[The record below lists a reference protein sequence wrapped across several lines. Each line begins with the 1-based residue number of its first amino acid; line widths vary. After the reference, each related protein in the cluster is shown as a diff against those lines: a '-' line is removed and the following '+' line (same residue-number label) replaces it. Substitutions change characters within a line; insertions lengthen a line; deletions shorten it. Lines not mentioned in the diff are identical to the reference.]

1 MQNQGLPASRQIV
14 VTPTKSDNYRPGFKE
29 KFVSLYEDIFAL
41 RSPLQTA
48 KDQGIQGRV
57 TIGRFWDELL
67 LLKVNEAFLSQCI
80 SKASE
85 EQLQGN
91 LRPVIN
97 DLFATCVRYF
107 GDDNFIRVAHALET
121 LTVLLREI
129 FKKRFNEQGSTI
141 LTLVAGAVDNADSFF
156 KRLITSIAALLTR
169 DDVPVLVKSLGIKV
183 YLTILTAT
191 TNVNTNTIAS
201 YLFVYNAF
209 DGITAVF
216 NVKLSTDRRKL
227 ELDAS
232 LVLILLLLWRESSNP
247 YAERLVS
254 PAAPILPLLNT
265 VASLLSPPTDTPI
278 SDSDSLFNSNR
289 SANDG
294 GLLGYISSFFG
305 LGSYIGDTSSD
316 GVSGIVGS
324 KTSDVWW
331 CNTSAGLLLLYF
343 LFYLNPVVKSAQV
356 WPSSNLNS
364 VQGPSGLAAPGQAA
378 VLLWSE
384 IMKSFLSISKEA
396 VSQLATSGVSGV
408 LRAKLC
414 FTIFRCMAE
423 DRVASDFLLRC
434 DSQSYV
440 ASQVPTNGLIG
451 IPYVIQFKSISSLM
465 LELAANVLALKPEAA
480 SYLDADLF
488 YRAAALVSIIL
499 NSLKT
504 KGLQLSSTSLNWLA
518 VWDGL
523 LETCAWCGE
532 EKDFQRPGVPELAS
546 LALGTVEMCLGSNP
560 ELWAG
565 PDETER
571 LHAVVMAHMSS
582 LEQLGQTSAASP
594 YGEAARAPLRGRI
607 QLVNVLAVKYHYEV
621 QIAGLGVRG
630 QPTMEQALLGVRK
643 KGTSNLKLKSTHAGP
658 GHSYTEGTSDL
669 RMLNNLARA
678 VLFENRKQFTAG
690 TPKQE
695 LEAM

>member
-1 MQNQGLPASRQIV
+1 MQNQGLPGSGQIT
-14 VTPTKSDNYRPGFKE
+14 VTPTKSESYKSLFKE

-67 LLKVNEAFLSQCI
+67 LLKVNESFLSQCI
-80 SKASE
+80 SKSSE
-85 EQLQGN
+85 EQLQDN

-97 DLFATCVRYF
+97 DLFAICVRYF
-107 GDDNFIRVAHALET
+107 DDDNFIRVAHALET
-121 LTVLLREI
+121 LSILLREI

-141 LTLVAGAVDNADSFF
+141 LTLVAGAVDNADNFF
-156 KRLITSIAALLTR
+156 RRLINSIAALLVR

-191 TNVNTNTIAS
+191 PNVNTNTIAS
-201 YLFVYNAF
+201 YFFVYNAF
-209 DGITAVF
+209 DGIAAVF
-216 NVKLSTDRRKL
+216 NVKLSADRREL

-254 PAAPILPLLNT
+254 PAAPILPLLHT
-265 VASLLSPPTDTPI
+265 VASLFTPLDDIPQTENDILSSSSRTP
-278 SDSDSLFNSNR
+278 
-289 SANDG
+289 NDG
-294 GLLGYISSFFG
+294 GLLGYLGSFFG
-305 LGSYIGDTSSD
+305 IGSYIGDASSD
-316 GVSGIVGS
+316 GVSGLSGS
-324 KTSDVWW
+324 KTLDVWW
-331 CNTSAGLLLLYF
+331 CNSSAGLVLLYF

-356 WPSSNLNS
+356 WTSTSLNYA
-364 VQGPSGLAAPGQAA
+364 QGSAAPGQSAIL
-378 VLLWSE
+378 VWSE
-384 IMKSFLSISKEA
+384 ILKSFLSISKA
-396 VSQLATSGVSGV
+396 VVSELPASGVSGV

-434 DSQSYV
+434 NSESYAV
-440 ASQVPTNGLIG
+440 SQVPANGLVDM
-451 IPYVIQFKSISSLM
+451 PFVIQFKSISSLL
-465 LELAANVLALKPEAA
+465 LELASSVLAVKPEGT
-480 SYLDADLF
+480 SLLDADLF
-488 YRAAALVSIIL
+488 YRAAAVVCIIL

-504 KGLQLSSTSLNWLA
+504 KGLQLSSTSVNWFA

-523 LETCAWCGE
+523 LRTCAWCGE
-532 EKDFQRPGVPELAS
+532 EKNFQRPGVPELAS

-560 ELWAG
+560 EIWAG
-565 PDETER
+565 ADETER
-571 LHAVVMAHMSS
+571 LHAVVMAHITS
-582 LEQLGQTSAASP
+582 LEQLGQTAAASP

-678 VLFENRKQFTAG
+678 VLFENRKKFTAG

-695 LEAM
+695 LEAT